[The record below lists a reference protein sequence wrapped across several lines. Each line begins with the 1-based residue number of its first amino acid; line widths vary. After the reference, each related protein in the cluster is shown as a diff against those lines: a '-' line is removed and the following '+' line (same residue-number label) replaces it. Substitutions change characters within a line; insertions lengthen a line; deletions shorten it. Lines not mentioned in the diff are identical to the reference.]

1 MTTIAYDETSSLE
14 LDDLDIEQRG
24 RELTRGNAEV
34 LRERLAAHLSIAV
47 QRIKPCVACIG
58 NIEEGQRAHY
68 AYVLAME
75 LTKAGASE
83 DALLGYLG
91 SYARNCQQPPIADT
105 KFAAAEAMS
114 EGRKALRKR
123 ERKQTIRGHGCG
135 VSRDGPLLRFCPYGA
150 PEGRHDCPFIKDIRK
165 APKRVGIT
173 GLLGTFNTVR
183 QLSVPP
189 AWGVSAKGKKLP
201 AAVRSAT
208 LIRRRWLWVALGALE
223 VAKGHAGREYLGSLR
238 ELSFETDIPRRTLRS
253 DLEAMAAA
261 GWIEWEQGKRA
272 DAPGMP
278 SRGCRIRRL
287 LPGDVDVKALLDA
300 FPGAEVER

>member
-1 MTTIAYDETSSLE
+1 MTTSTCDEISTTQ
-14 LDDLDIEQRG
+14 LDDVGIQQRH

-34 LRERLAAHLSIAV
+34 LRERLAEHLGINM
-47 QRIKPCVACIG
+47 QQIKPCVALIG
-58 NIEEGQRAHY
+58 NVEQGQRAHY

-91 SYARNCQQPPIADT
+91 SYARNCQQPPIAEM
-105 KFAAAEAMS
+105 KFAAAEAVS

-135 VSRDGPLLRFCPYGA
+135 VSGQGPLLRFCPYGA
-150 PEGRHDCPFIKDIRK
+150 PEGRNECPFIRDTRK
-165 APKRVGIT
+165 APKRVGIA
-173 GLLGTFNTVR
+173 GLVGTFNAVR
-183 QLSVPP
+183 QFPVRAEWAIS
-189 AWGVSAKGKKLP
+189 GKGKKLP
-201 AAVRSAT
+201 AAARSAT
-208 LIRRRWLWVALGALE
+208 IIRRRWLWVCLGALE
-223 VAKGHAGREYLGSLR
+223 AAKGHAGREYVGSLT

-278 SRGCRIRRL
+278 NRGCRVRRL
-287 LPGDVDVKALLDA
+287 LPGDVQVRAVLDA
-300 FPGAEVER
+300 FPGAEVVR